1 MITEK
6 INKKPIIA
14 EMREV
19 MRRMNYAY
27 KTENTYCDWVKRFIK
42 FSGMKDRSELFKDSE
57 SKVETFLN
65 PVFFTFSITHR
76 NLAVFKINI
85 LHTQTHQFRN
95 SQSTL
100 IGAIILTNQQ

>member
-27 KTENTYCDWVKRFIK
+27 KTENNYKKPT
-42 FSGMKDRSELFKDSE
+42 
-57 SKVETFLN
+57 TF
-65 PVFFTFSITHR
+65 PE
-76 NLAVFKINI
+76 
-85 LHTQTHQFRN
+85 
-95 SQSTL
+95 
-100 IGAIILTNQQ
+100 